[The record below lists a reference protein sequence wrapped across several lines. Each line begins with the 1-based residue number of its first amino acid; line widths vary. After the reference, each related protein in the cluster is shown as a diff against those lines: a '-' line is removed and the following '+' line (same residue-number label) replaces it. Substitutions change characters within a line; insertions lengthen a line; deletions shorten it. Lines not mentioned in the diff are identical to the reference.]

1 MTCLRFTIISLDKG
15 GGKRSSNWPDSYG
28 TVTVQSPLRRGTMV
42 EVYLPLAVRKTPT
55 LGQVRETAP
64 HSRFPIW

>member
-1 MTCLRFTIISLDKG
+1 
-15 GGKRSSNWPDSYG
+15 
-28 TVTVQSPLRRGTMV
+28 MV